1 MLKLNI
7 DGQKGR
13 KYSTE
18 HKTDHHKYLEGEK
31 KKNGEC
37 YLLLKKHPTNLRR
50 IAL

>member
-1 MLKLNI
+1 MFKLNI

-31 KKNGEC
+31 KKEWRV
-37 YLLLKKHPTNLRR
+37 LSPFEKASH
-50 IAL
+50 